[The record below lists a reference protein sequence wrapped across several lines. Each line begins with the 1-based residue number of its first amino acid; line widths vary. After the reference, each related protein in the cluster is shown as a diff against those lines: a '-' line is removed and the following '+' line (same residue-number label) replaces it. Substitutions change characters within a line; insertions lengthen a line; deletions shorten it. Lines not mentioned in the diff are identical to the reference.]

1 MTAVTM
7 KELLEAGVHFGHQ
20 TKRWNP
26 KMREFIFGQRNG
38 IYIINL
44 QKTLIKFREAIEFVQ
59 QVSVQGGAL
68 LFVGTK
74 RQAQEAVA
82 EEATRVGMP
91 FVNQRWLGGT
101 LTNYRTIKKR
111 IERLRWLETFLEK
124 PVEGRYTKKELLQL
138 EKERVKLAKV
148 LTGIKTLDRLPDA
161 LFIIDPKKEHIAV
174 QEARKLDIPVVAVVD
189 TNCDPEDID
198 YPIPGND
205 DAIRAIKLFASRIAD
220 AILEGRSVYEKQAG
234 EQESEEAALMA
245 AGGGGVVVAGMPALG
260 DESAGAR
267 QARRGGAA
275 ENRRPAAPR
284 RRPAAPRPAQPAAE
298 TAAPEAGEPEA
309 EAVNVE
315 GGAERKA
322 AAPGGRA
329 VIE

>member
-1 MTAVTM
+1 LTAVTM

-44 QKTLIKFREAIEFVQ
+44 QKTLIKFREAIDFVQ

-91 FVNQRWLGGT
+91 YVNQRWLGGT

-111 IERLRWLETFLEK
+111 IERLRWLETFLQN

-234 EQESEEAALMA
+234 EQESEEAALIA

-267 QARRGGAA
+267 HARRGGAA
-275 ENRRPAAPR
+275 DNRRPAPR
-284 RRPAAPRPAQPAAE
+284 RRPTAPRPAQPAAE
-298 TAAPEAGEPEA
+298 TTAAPEAGEPEA

>member
-1 MTAVTM
+1 M

-26 KMREFIFGQRNG
+26 KMREYIFGQRNG

-44 QKTLIKFREAIEFVQ
+44 QKTLIKFREAIDFVQ
-59 QVSVQGGAL
+59 QVSVQGVAL
-68 LFVGTK
+68 MYVGTK

-111 IERLRWLETFLEK
+111 IERLRWLETFLLN

-234 EQESEEAALMA
+234 EQESEEGALIA
-245 AGGGGVVVAGMPALG
+245 AGGGGVVVAGMPSLG

-267 QARRGGAA
+267 HARRGGAA
-275 ENRRPAAPR
+275 DNRRPAPR
-284 RRPAAPRPAQPAAE
+284 RRPTAPRPAQPAAE
-298 TAAPEAGEPEA
+298 TTAAPEAGEPEA

>member
-1 MTAVTM
+1 M

-44 QKTLIKFREAIEFVQ
+44 QKTLIKFREAIDFVQ
-59 QVSVQGGAL
+59 QASMQGGTL

-74 RQAQEAVA
+74 RQAQEAIA
-82 EEATRVGMP
+82 EEANRVGMP

-111 IERLRWLETFLEK
+111 IERLRWLETFLLH
-124 PVEGRYTKKELLQL
+124 PVEGRYTKKELLKL
-138 EKERVKLAKV
+138 EKERLKLAKV

-220 AILEGRSVYEKQAG
+220 AILDGRSVYEKQAG
-234 EQESEEAALMA
+234 EQESEEAALAA

-260 DESAGAR
+260 DEPGGR
-267 QARRGGAA
+267 PARRGGAG
-275 ENRRPAAPR
+275 ETRRPAPR
-284 RRPAAPRPAQPAAE
+284 RRPAAPRTEPPAAE
-298 TAAPEAGEPEA
+298 AGASQGADPEAK
-309 EAVNVE
+309 AVKVE
-315 GGAERKA
+315 GGADRKA

-329 VIE
+329 VTE

>member
-1 MTAVTM
+1 M

-44 QKTLIKFREAIEFVQ
+44 QKTLTRFREALEYVQ
-59 QVSVQGGAL
+59 RLGTEGRTI

-74 RQAQEAVA
+74 RQAQETIA
-82 EEATRVGMP
+82 EESTRSTMP

-111 IERLRWLETFLEK
+111 IERLRWLENFLQN

-138 EKERVKLAKV
+138 EKEHVKLAKV
-148 LTGIKTLDRLPDA
+148 LTGIKTMDRLPDA
-161 LFIIDPKKEHIAV
+161 LFVIDPKKEHIAV
-174 QEARKLDIPVVAVVD
+174 QEARKLDIPVVGVVD
-189 TNCDPEDID
+189 TNCDPEEID

-205 DAIRAIKLFASRIAD
+205 DAIRAIKLFAGRIAD
-220 AILEGRSVYEKQAG
+220 ALLEGRSLYEKR
-234 EQESEEAALMA
+234 ERDQEAEEAAVAA
-245 AGGGGVVVAGMPALG
+245 AGGGTVAVAGMPSIGEEAGGRVVRRPGAG
-260 DESAGAR
+260 D
-267 QARRGGAA
+267 GG
-275 ENRRPAAPR
+275 RRPAPRKKAVAPR
-284 RRPAAPRPAQPAAE
+284 VQASDAPDV
-298 TAAPEAGEPEA
+298 TASAEPEA
-309 EAVNVE
+309 EAPVEVE
-315 GGAERKA
+315 GGTERKA

-329 VIE
+329 VTE

>member
-44 QKTLIKFREAIEFVQ
+44 QKTLIKFREAIDFVQ
-59 QVSVQGGAL
+59 QVSVQGGTL

-111 IERLRWLETFLEK
+111 IERLRWLETFLQN

-234 EQESEEAALMA
+234 EQESEEAALIA

-267 QARRGGAA
+267 HARRPGAGDT
-275 ENRRPAAPR
+275 RRPQQR
-284 RRPAAPRPAQPAAE
+284 RRPAAPRPAQPVAE

-329 VIE
+329 VTE

>member
-1 MTAVTM
+1 M

-26 KMREFIFGQRNG
+26 KMREYIFGQRNG

-59 QVSVQGGAL
+59 QESSEGGTI

-74 RQAQEAVA
+74 RQAQEAIA
-82 EEATRVGMP
+82 EEANRVGMP
-91 FVNQRWLGGT
+91 FVNVRWLGGT

-111 IERLRWLETFLEK
+111 IERLRWLENFLEN
-124 PVEGRYTKKELLQL
+124 PIEGRYSKKELLQL

-148 LTGIKTLDRLPDA
+148 LSGIKTLDRLPDA
-161 LFIIDPKKEHIAV
+161 LFVIDPKKEHIAV
-174 QEARKLDIPVVAVVD
+174 QEARKLDVPVVAVVD
-189 TNCDPEDID
+189 TNCNPEDID

-220 AILEGRSVYEKQAG
+220 AILGGRSLYEKQAG
-234 EQESEEAALMA
+234 EEESQETLAA

-260 DESAGAR
+260 DEPSGR
-267 QARRGGAA
+267 TARRAPAA
-275 ENRRPAAPR
+275 NSRRPQPR
-284 RRPAAPRPAQPAAE
+284 RKTAPPRSEAQAQDVGAKGSAE
-298 TAAPEAGEPEA
+298 PESEAVKVEGTTEPTAAI
-309 EAVNVE
+309 
-315 GGAERKA
+315 
-322 AAPGGRA
+322 PGGRA
-329 VIE
+329 TTD